1 VATKSDTKQAPDHPH
16 SARWWEV
23 TRSRS
28 QDPLR
33 ETRQGFIASLAMTL
47 RLAILGCALAA
58 CSACSGR
65 VPHPPAASQPS
76 SALVEVDYPP
86 PPARVEFVTP
96 QPAGNAVWLNG
107 EWSWTGRRWSW
118 KPGGWVVVPEGA
130 AYARLALV
138 RRADGKL
145 FSAPGTW
152 RNANGEEVAAPEF
165 MGSSSSKSSAV
176 VDPEG
181 DPAPTGPD
189 LRGDGGGAARG
200 PERSQEES
208 APSRP
213 QPKEEEGK
221 P

>member
-1 VATKSDTKQAPDHPH
+1 
-16 SARWWEV
+16 
-23 TRSRS
+23 
-28 QDPLR
+28 LR
-33 ETRQGFIASLAMTL
+33 ETGQSFIDSLSMTL

-58 CSACSGR
+58 CSGR
-65 VPHPPAASQPS
+65 VPHPPSASQPPGT
-76 SALVEVDYPP
+76 LVEVDYPP

-130 AYARLALV
+130 AYAKLALV

-152 RNANGEEVAAPEF
+152 RNAKGEEVPAPEF
-165 MGSSSSKSSAV
+165 LGSSSSKSSAI

-189 LRGDGGGAARG
+189 LRGDGGTGSARR
-200 PERSQEES
+200 PERSQEEN
-208 APSRP
+208 APSP
-213 QPKEEEGK
+213 PKEEERK